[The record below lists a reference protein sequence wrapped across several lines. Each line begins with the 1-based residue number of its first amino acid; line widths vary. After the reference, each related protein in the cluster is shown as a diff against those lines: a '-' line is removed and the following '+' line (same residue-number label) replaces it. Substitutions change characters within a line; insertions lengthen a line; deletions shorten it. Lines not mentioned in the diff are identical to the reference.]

1 MVSICTCG
9 LTMNESKIV
18 KHMMSKRHEYLYN
31 KLNGLNPF
39 KKIRNKKLILDL
51 SICMVRS
58 TDNNIFELSFDDN

>member
-9 LTMNESKIV
+9 LSMNESKIV

-39 KKIRNKKLILDL
+39 KRIRNKKLILDL
-51 SICMVRS
+51 SMVRS
-58 TDNNIFELSFDDN
+58 TDNNIFELCFDDN